1 MNRENFKDKVYYTLL
16 DSNLKFLDFQ
26 FREGL
31 NIQEK
36 FYPPSNMKNN
46 RIVFVESSEP
56 YHLFS
61 SLINDYSIISCFY
74 GDLSITTKYL
84 GELSIPFDH
93 PDFQFIDKSYG
104 LFNANMASL
113 EKYYPI
119 DKLDTYDY
127 LISINTKIE
136 IRDVIEI
143 AGKIKSKTLL
153 EEIIKKYGVEEH
165 YTILIKVILNNNY
178 DDLVFDI
185 VKMNIK
191 YADYFAKDS
200 CRHINKVCLIDK
212 LIKSYGVNP
221 EILER
226 DTIWFENIEVLDY
239 LISTSLKIEK
249 AFYIACEINKLKI
262 IRHLINKGINPLLEL
277 SKYDTI
283 PIKPHD
289 QRSAAKSLKNYLQ
302 LEENVEINNFPENV
316 KIPESKDKNME
327 INNPS
332 ESGKE
337 NVEINI
343 FSQNLM
349 TPKSEKQV
357 KISKKQIR
365 RLKNR

>member
-1 MNRENFKDKVYYTLL
+1 MNKEIFKNKVYYTLL
-16 DSNLKFLDFQ
+16 DSDFKFLDFE
-26 FREGL
+26 FKKGL

-46 RIVFVESSEP
+46 RIVFVDSNDP

-61 SLINDYSIISCFY
+61 SLKNDYGIISHFY

-84 GELSIPFDH
+84 AELSIPFDH

-104 LFNANMASL
+104 LFNANMANL

-119 DKLDTYDY
+119 DKLDTYEY
-127 LISINTKIE
+127 LISTNTKIE

-153 EEIIKKYGVEEH
+153 EEVIKKYGVEKH

-185 VKMNIK
+185 IKMNIK
-191 YADYFAKDS
+191 YADYFARDS
-200 CRHINKVCLIDK
+200 CRHTNKVYLIDK
-212 LIKSYGVNP
+212 LVNSYGVDP

-239 LISTSLKIEK
+239 LISTSLEIEK
-249 AFYIACEINKLKI
+249 AFYIACEINKPKI

-277 SKYDTI
+277 SKYNMI

-302 LEENVEINNFPENV
+302 LEENA
-316 KIPESKDKNME
+316 E
-327 INNPS
+327 INNPP
-332 ESGKE
+332 ELK
-337 NVEINI
+337 VEIEVINDLDESKEI
-343 FSQNLM
+343 NNPPEKNLM
-349 TPKSEKQV
+349 TPKSKKQV
-357 KISKKQIR
+357 KRSRKQVKASKKR
-365 RLKNR
+365 VDLL